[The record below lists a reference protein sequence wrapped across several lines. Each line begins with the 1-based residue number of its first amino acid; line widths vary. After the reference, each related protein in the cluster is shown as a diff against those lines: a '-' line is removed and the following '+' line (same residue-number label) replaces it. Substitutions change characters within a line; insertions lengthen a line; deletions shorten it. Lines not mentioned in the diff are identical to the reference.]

1 MGKMPMPRAV
11 SPSSLRSFLLDD
23 LDFLVCQ
30 AVEFVNELINLV
42 VGFVNLALGDGVSV
56 GGSMITT

>member
-1 MGKMPMPRAV
+1 
-11 SPSSLRSFLLDD
+11 
-23 LDFLVCQ
+23 
-30 AVEFVNELINLV
+30 LINLV